1 MSFVVGSPHLFW
13 SMGLPQVL
21 VTRHMYEGYSD
32 FSNENSVFK
41 IELQSAALSLTER
54 QNSHTAQ
61 VSLAESGRGS
71 GIFST
76 RREP

>member
-1 MSFVVGSPHLFW
+1 
-13 SMGLPQVL
+13 MGLPRVL
-21 VTRHMYEGYSD
+21 VTRHMSRGVEGYSD

-41 IELQSAALSLTER
+41 IELQRAALSLTER